1 MGSSLKRQTREV
13 CRAKA
18 HFGNKADGRRVEG
31 FTTRLKPPKTSQSE
45 RAGARLQHAI

>member
-31 FTTRLKPPKTSQSE
+31 FTTRLKPPKSHSE
-45 RAGARLQHAI
+45 RAAARLQHAI

>member
-18 HFGNKADGRRVEG
+18 HFGNKADGGRVEG
-31 FTTRLKPPKTSQSE
+31 FTTRLKPSKSHSE